1 MAWLLT
7 FAKFGMRRA
16 EIELIDI
23 GPMRRH
29 NFGAFVVKIFLVEPL
44 RLETGLN
51 HFKPVVRLSSDHV
64 VSKKISVINIW
75 SDLTVN
81 TICDAIRQGLSS
93 FALVV
98 RLLDLILYFVCTV
111 LPLFDPVH
119 R

>member
-29 NFGAFVVKIFLVEPL
+29 NFGAFVAKLFLVEPL

-64 VSKKISVINIW
+64 VSKK
-75 SDLTVN
+75 
-81 TICDAIRQGLSS
+81 
-93 FALVV
+93 
-98 RLLDLILYFVCTV
+98 
-111 LPLFDPVH
+111 
-119 R
+119 